1 MAQRIRIDKLR
12 PELWIIAAF
21 LLLTLPLRWLFAAV
35 LAAAFHEICHIGTV
49 FLLGGRIDGFSARW
63 DGVKLE
69 AQLTPGKQLLCTLAG
84 PLGSLMLLAF
94 GKTMPVV
101 AICAGVQGLYNL
113 LPIWPLDGGRALK
126 LLLRMVLNPDLSG
139 KIANFIEITAFLLLF
154 VCGLYLTLWA
164 KLGIMPLLLV
174 STLLLKK
181 YSLQTAP

>member
-1 MAQRIRIDKLR
+1 M
-12 PELWIIAAF
+12 
-21 LLLTLPLRWLFAAV
+21 
-35 LAAAFHEICHIGTV
+35 
-49 FLLGGRIDGFSARW
+49 GGRIDEFSARW

-69 AQLTPGKQLLCTLAG
+69 AQLPPGGQLLCTLAG

-126 LLLRMVLNPDLSG
+126 LLLRMVFRPDLSG
-139 KIANFIEITAFLLLF
+139 KIANFIEIAAFLLLF
-154 VCGLYLTLWA
+154 ACGLYLALWLN
-164 KLGIMPLLLV
+164 LGIMPLLLV

-181 YSLQTAP
+181 YSLQTAS